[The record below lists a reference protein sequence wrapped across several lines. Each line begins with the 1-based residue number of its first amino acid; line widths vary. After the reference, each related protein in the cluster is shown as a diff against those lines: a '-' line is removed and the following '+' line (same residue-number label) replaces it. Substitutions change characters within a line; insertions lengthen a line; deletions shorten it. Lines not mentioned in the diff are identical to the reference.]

1 MSVRVRLTRVGSKKN
16 PIWRV
21 VVADQRSPRDGRFI
35 ETIGHYNPQTEPS
48 TIRIDEERFQHWVA
62 RGAQPTGTVKQLM
75 KAQAKGLTADPK
87 TSAAVAAAS
96 PATAAPVSMEP
107 ATPPSQVEET
117 AAEEAAPRLRRRP
130 PRRPRPRPPR
140 TRRPRRQGT
149 RRSRRPRPTQRP
161 QRLSPRRL
169 TRRPRRPRPN
179 AAPAAESGDEST
191 SE

>member
-1 MSVRVRLTRVGSKKN
+1 MSVRVRLTRVGGKKN

-48 TIRIDEERFQHWVA
+48 TIRIDEERLQHWVA

-96 PATAAPVSMEP
+96 PATAPAVSMEA
-107 ATPPSQVEET
+107 ATPPSQADEPAEAEAQGAAAEAEAVAPAEAAPAEET
-117 AAEEAAPRLRRRP
+117 APAEEAAPAEDAD
-130 PRRPRPRPPR
+130 
-140 TRRPRRQGT
+140 
-149 RRSRRPRPTQRP
+149 
-161 QRLSPRRL
+161 
-169 TRRPRRPRPN
+169 
-179 AAPAAESGDEST
+179 AAETPAAEGGDSS

>member
-48 TIRIDEERFQHWVA
+48 TIRIDEERLQHWIA

-87 TSAAVAAAS
+87 TSAAVAAAT
-96 PATAAPVSMEP
+96 PATAAPVSMEA
-107 ATPPSQVEET
+107 ATPPSQVEEGP
-117 AAEEAAPRLRRRP
+117 AEEAEPAEAAEATEPAEATEADAEPAPAE
-130 PRRPRPRPPR
+130 
-140 TRRPRRQGT
+140 
-149 RRSRRPRPTQRP
+149 SEAEAVPTEEAAAEP
-161 QRLSPRRL
+161 EAAP
-169 TRRPRRPRPN
+169 
-179 AAPAAESGDEST
+179 AEDAEAPAAEGGDESAG
-191 SE
+191 